1 MFVTAN
7 QFYVFLAC
15 VGFGGVSGVL
25 FTLSLPFKLLLKQ
38 KWVEWII
45 DFIIFFIIG
54 LLFILYSLRLKFPS
68 LSTYM
73 IFAVFVGIKMIS
85 CINAY
90 YLSCIGHDTRPAG
103 AFFCSEKITVS
114 QFLFLYIIT
123 RVRVGQDI
131 ALSVKNGNDGN
142 FTVYFFGGMFKK
154 QYRRKGRTDYF
165 SIYSTGRRVLSQ
177 KSIKKILGNYLRL
190 IIR

>member
-73 IFAVFVGIKMIS
+73 IFAVFVGITAYMKSFHIMLAKIIKMGYNSIRLKLRKFTDDRRKKQENKNCNDS
-85 CINAY
+85 GCSIA
-90 YLSCIGHDTRPAG
+90 TRNSP
-103 AFFCSEKITVS
+103 
-114 QFLFLYIIT
+114 
-123 RVRVGQDI
+123 R
-131 ALSVKNGNDGN
+131 GNDIS
-142 FTVYFFGGMFKK
+142 VDSD
-154 QYRRKGRTDYF
+154 RC
-165 SIYSTGRRVLSQ
+165 
-177 KSIKKILGNYLRL
+177 
-190 IIR
+190 